1 MNVYLIFAAGV
12 AVGAF
17 AFIEKEVSIMEIT
30 IGQAIIAFI
39 VTMSIPSA
47 LTGFLVWN
55 FERKISKRDAARE
68 QKEKEIRQAATERE
82 QAREE
87 MEMVLVEGINAAV
100 ALSEATA
107 RAVERIP
114 DAHCN
119 GDMHKALEY
128 AAETKHRQKEFFA
141 KQGIKAL
148 IS

>member
-1 MNVYLIFAAGV
+1 MIL
-12 AVGAF
+12 
-17 AFIEKEVSIMEIT
+17 ELT
-30 IGQAIIAFI
+30 IGQAIAAF
-39 VTMSIPSA
+39 VLAMGVPSA
-47 LTGFLVWN
+47 IMGFLVWN
-55 FERKISKRDAARE
+55 LERSISKRDKKRDQEEADRQKKAA
-68 QKEKEIRQAATERE
+68 ERE
-82 QAREE
+82 AAREE